1 MEKMA
6 APVADEAFSTR
17 LACLER
23 LNPALLYG
31 RAPGWA
37 AFVLLAGSG
46 WLALRGID
54 HRFISFSDGVYT
66 YVAATVATH
75 GVRVL
80 YGSVVLSQP
89 PGIVLGAAAVW
100 RASGSIEAIRLGLAV
115 LGLLTTLLTYR
126 VARGNS
132 LGPRAAAGAA
142 LVALTAPIHGQFSG
156 LDGEAVLA
164 PLALGLALVLQ
175 RRRPTAAGVL
185 IGAGFFFKLTW
196 LPFAVGGLVGVVL
209 AGGRSDL
216 RRALAAAIVVVA
228 GLYGAAIGACGWSA
242 GNLFHEV
249 VLGESGSGLQ
259 PGLFVAI
266 VGLVVALWW
275 PMLGLARFGL
285 RAVDRPTRILLAAGV
300 VPLVFTLKQGTFF
313 NVLDPAEPFL
323 AIAAA
328 AGATQLRARA
338 GRRATVILA
347 VCLVGICLHA
357 ASVVGGPL
365 GRALPV
371 PVGAAF
377 VGTDSQGLV
386 DRAARA
392 IDASSRPGDP
402 VLVNPLLAIVAGRR
416 EVDDQADWF
425 ILAAL
430 ENSCEGAGR
439 VCTLWTRMKE
449 AAHQGEVAAVSVD
462 TNVTSFDPSFAR
474 DTGVASMRRTF
485 AVDRPPLATAI
496 YVRRKAR

>member
-1 MEKMA
+1 MGKMA
-6 APVADEAFSTR
+6 VPVAGEALSTR
-17 LACLER
+17 LACLAW
-23 LNPALLYG
+23 LNRTLVYG
-31 RAPGWA
+31 RASGWA

-89 PGIVLGAAAVW
+89 PGIVLGAAAIW
-100 RASGSIEAIRLGLAV
+100 RASGSVEAIRLGLAA

-126 VARGNS
+126 VARGNG
-132 LGPRAAAGAA
+132 LGPRTAAGAA
-142 LVALTAPIHGQFSG
+142 LVALTAPIHSQFSG

-164 PLALGLALVLQ
+164 PLALGLALALQ

-196 LPFAVGGLVGVVL
+196 LPFAVAGLAAIVL
-209 AGGRSDL
+209 TGGRRDL
-216 RRALAAAIVVVA
+216 RRALAAATVAVA

-242 GNLFHEV
+242 GNLFHEI

-259 PGLFVAI
+259 PGLFAAI
-266 VGLVVALWW
+266 VALVVALWW
-275 PMLGLARFGL
+275 PMVGLARFGL
-285 RAVDRPTRILLAAGV
+285 GAVDRPTRLLLVAGV

-338 GRRATVILA
+338 GRRAATVLA

-357 ASVVGGPL
+357 ASVAGGPL
-365 GRALPV
+365 ADALPV

-377 VGTDSQGLV
+377 VRTDNQGLV
-386 DRAARA
+386 DRAARV
-392 IDASSRPGDP
+392 IDANSRPGDP
-402 VLVNPLLAIVAGRR
+402 VLVNPLLAVVAGRR

-430 ENSCEGAGR
+430 ESSCEGAGR
-439 VCTLWTRMKE
+439 SCTLWTRMKE
-449 AAHQGEVAAVSVD
+449 AAHKGEVAAVGVD

-474 DTGVASMRRTF
+474 DTGVASMRQAF
-485 AVDRPPLATAI
+485 AVDRPPLATSI
-496 YVRRKAR
+496 YVRPKTR